1 MVGIAPDP
9 WVRHR
14 RLESTQRRESPR
26 HCIELGHGPGGIPQ
40 VLYAGG
46 APTLLCGVQ
55 QINLRIPDQVAQ
67 PLNAVQVMLGV
78 ELRSPTQLSYAHTTE
93 GTTIAVK

>member
-1 MVGIAPDP
+1 MP
-9 WVRHR
+9 HR
-14 RLESTQRRESPR
+14 RFESTQRRGPPR
-26 HCIELGHGPGGIPQ
+26 RCIELGHGAGGSPQ

-55 QINLRIPDQVAQ
+55 QINLRIPDQVPQ
-67 PLNAVQVMLGV
+67 PLNAVPVMLGV
-78 ELRSPTQLSYAHTTE
+78 LLQSPTQLSYAHTTQ

>member
-1 MVGIAPDP
+1 MP
-9 WVRHR
+9 HR
-14 RLESTQRRESPR
+14 RFESTWRREPPR
-26 HCIELGHGPGGIPQ
+26 HCIELGHGAGGIPQ

-55 QINLRIPDQVAQ
+55 QINLRIPDQVPQ
-67 PLNAVQVMLGV
+67 PLNAVPVMLGV
-78 ELRSPTQLSYAHTTE
+78 LLQSPTQLSNAKTTH

>member
-1 MVGIAPDP
+1 LNPPIAANLRATVSSWATP
-9 WVRHR
+9 
-14 RLESTQRRESPR
+14 
-26 HCIELGHGPGGIPQ
+26 PGVPQ

-55 QINLRIPDQVAQ
+55 QINLRIPDQVPQ
-67 PLNAVQVMLGV
+67 PLNAVQITLSV
-78 ELRSPTQLSYAHTTE
+78 QLPNSAQPFPIHTTQ